1 VRRMVSRV
9 TAFLR
14 QPFRPLAAVGVLA
27 LAPKCVLC
35 LAAYAGLGALLGI
48 RSREIC
54 GAAGPGFPWREAL
67 AGAAL
72 AVGVLGSVVKRRPGT
87 ERRDPPARFV
97 RRQGGTAVRPE
108 RRDPVSV
115 I

>member
-1 VRRMVSRV
+1 MVSRV

-27 LAPKCVLC
+27 LAPKCV
-35 LAAYAGLGALLGI
+35 LGI